1 MNHLLHSIYC
11 TLHHLKIQVQQLSPY
26 GSTPNGSCSRDV
38 GVWPDGELWTTAVGD
53 VNAVDALG
61 SGANDG
67 TSAENPPSGEEKFDL
82 V

>member
-1 MNHLLHSIYC
+1 MYMNHLYI
-11 TLHHLKIQVQQLSPY
+11 VQKNIGTIALLSPY

-38 GVWPDGELWTTAVGD
+38 GVWPDGELCTADVGG

-61 SGANDG
+61 NGANDG
-67 TSAENPPSGEEKFDL
+67 TSAENPLRGEEKFDF